1 MNNRIT
7 PRRNRFSLC
16 FVTLSAAF
24 LLHAPLAQ
32 AGAMGNTAG
41 GTASLTLPADYSW
54 ADPQSGSD
62 PAGAAKALQSLG
74 EAQAYSPLYNPAWLY
89 DLEIFHDTNLSAP
102 SGGYIGTGQ
111 SAGTGMTDP
120 GSQTVPAGL
129 DTASATPLDALAFAA
144 ANSPSYDSSWQ
155 SDMALFLNRDS
166 VGTDPG
172 ATDVPE
178 PATLPV
184 LATGIF
190 GLGLVLLKRRS
201 RRPERATAS
210 SHL

>member
-7 PRRNRFSLC
+7 TSRNRFSLC
-16 FVTLSAAF
+16 LVTLSAAF

-32 AGAMGNTAG
+32 AGAMGDTAG
-41 GTASLTLPADYSW
+41 NTASLTLPTDYSW
-54 ADPQSGSD
+54 ADPKGGSD
-62 PAGAAKALQSLG
+62 PAGAAQALQSLD
-74 EAQAYSPLYNPAWLY
+74 EAQAYSPLYNPGWLD
-89 DLEIFHDTNLSAP
+89 DLEIFHDTNLTAP

-111 SAGTGMTDP
+111 AAGTGITDP
-120 GSQTVPAGL
+120 GSQAFPVGS
-129 DTASATPLDALAFAA
+129 DTASATPLNALAFAA

-166 VGTDPG
+166 AGTNPG

-178 PATLPV
+178 PGSASV

-190 GLGLVLLKRRS
+190 GFALILLKRRS
-201 RRPERATAS
+201 RRPDRAAGPTR
-210 SHL
+210 